1 MPNVELFMTLF
12 ITNKGGAGGG
22 ARANF
27 FLFFMFYFFWSVR
40 LDPKIGTVQFILV
53 CVPLMKLH

>member
-27 FLFFMFYFFWSVR
+27 FYFLCFIFFGRS
-40 LDPKIGTVQFILV
+40 D
-53 CVPLMKLH
+53 